1 MFDSEYLLESLL
13 VVGLI
18 AIFIGLAFIPT
29 KKKPKKP

>member
-1 MFDSEYLLESLL
+1 MLEYILI
-13 VVGLI
+13 VGLI